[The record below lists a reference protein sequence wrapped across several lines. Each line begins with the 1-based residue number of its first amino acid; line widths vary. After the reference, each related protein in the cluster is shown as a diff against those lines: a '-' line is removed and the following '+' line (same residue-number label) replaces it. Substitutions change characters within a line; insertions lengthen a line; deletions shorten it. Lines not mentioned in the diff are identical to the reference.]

1 MSRTPLSH
9 TADTGIEATASS
21 LTGLIRELALGM
33 FELMGVIEPCQDEIA
48 LGTIVTADTNEDLV
62 VDCLSELLFLSETED
77 VHFCRF
83 EVEESGESTVQIRMT
98 GVPTAEVEL
107 TGPSVK
113 AVTYHEL
120 EISERDDGWYGR
132 VYFDV

>member
-33 FELMGVIEPCQDEIA
+33 FELMAVVEPCPDEIA
-48 LGTIVTADTNEDLV
+48 LGTTVTAITNEDLV

-83 EVEESGESTVQIRMT
+83 EVEESGESTVQIRMA
-98 GVPTAEVEL
+98 GVPTSGVEL
-107 TGPSVK
+107 TGPPIK
-113 AVTYHEL
+113 AVTYHDM
-120 EISERDDGWYGR
+120 EITERDDGWYGR
-132 VYFDV
+132 IYFDV

>member
-33 FELMGVIEPCQDEIA
+33 FELMAVIEPCQDEIA
-48 LGTIVTADTNEDLV
+48 LGTIVTAGTNEDLV

-83 EVEESGESTVQIRMT
+83 EVEESGESTVQMRMA
-98 GVPTAEVEL
+98 GVPTSGVEL
-107 TGPSVK
+107 TGPPIK
-113 AVTYHEL
+113 AVTYHDM
-120 EISERDDGWYGR
+120 EIAERDDGWYGR
-132 VYFDV
+132 IYFDV

>member
-21 LTGLIRELALGM
+21 LTGLIRQLALGM
-33 FELMGVIEPCQDEIA
+33 FELMAVIEPCPDDIA
-48 LGTIVTADTNEDLV
+48 LGTTVTASTNEDLV

-77 VHFCRF
+77 VHFCRV
-83 EVEESGESTVQIRMT
+83 EVEESGESTVQMSMG
-98 GVPTAEVEL
+98 GVPISDVEL
-107 TGPSVK
+107 TGPPIK
-113 AVTYHEL
+113 AVTYYDM
-120 EISERDDGWYGR
+120 EIAERDDSWYGR

>member
-21 LTGLIRELALGM
+21 LTELIRELALGM
-33 FELMGVIEPCQDEIA
+33 FELMAVIEPCPDEIA
-48 LGTIVTADTNEDLV
+48 LGTTVTAGTNEDLV

-83 EVEESGESTVQIRMT
+83 EVEESGESTVEMRMA
-98 GVPTAEVEL
+98 GVPTSGVEL
-107 TGPSVK
+107 TGPPIK
-113 AVTYHEL
+113 AVTYHDM
-120 EISERDDGWYGR
+120 EIAERDDGWYGR